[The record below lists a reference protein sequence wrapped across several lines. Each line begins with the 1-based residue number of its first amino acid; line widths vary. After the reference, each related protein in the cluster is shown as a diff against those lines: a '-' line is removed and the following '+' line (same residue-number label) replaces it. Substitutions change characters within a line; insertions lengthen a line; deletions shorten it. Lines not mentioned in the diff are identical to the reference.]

1 MARRR
6 KWELTVDAMA
16 GWSDFDV
23 VTGGAAAALVGLLF
37 VAVTMRIDAISRAPD
52 LRSRAAQTLTLFVLA
67 LSVAVVM
74 TVPAQP
80 NWALGVELLAI
91 AVLAAVTMLALNRRA
106 EKVSHTDPIASLLD
120 RFGPNATTVILIG
133 AAGILAVTGV
143 SWGVYLLVPAELA
156 ALIGGVISAW
166 LFLTKT
172 PDVPQD

>member
-23 VTGGAAAALVGLLF
+23 VAGGAAAALVGLLF

-172 PDVPQD
+172 PDVPHD

>member
-1 MARRR
+1 
-6 KWELTVDAMA
+6 
-16 GWSDFDV
+16 
-23 VTGGAAAALVGLLF
+23 
-37 VAVTMRIDAISRAPD
+37 
-52 LRSRAAQTLTLFVLA
+52 
-67 LSVAVVM
+67 
-74 TVPAQP
+74 
-80 NWALGVELLAI
+80 
-91 AVLAAVTMLALNRRA
+91 MLALNRRA

-172 PDVPQD
+172 PDVPHD